1 MSYSKTVVGCLALFT
16 FLDTLFVG
24 DAHPCENFLA
34 SLVMPS
40 ALHHVRGVAVT
51 LTGVNFHP
59 SGRYDG
65 FENEVSDLAY
75 GVGESSVAGDDAIC
89 TFDAPKDPGSISQ
102 GVNVGQWSFA
112 CSLPGRLGTGFV
124 NVGIGSVGQ
133 EDARFLYGPEFL
145 IHLLAT
151 PVFYNVICH
160 QRPTPLLGPTRNIRC
175 TRILHPE

>member
-1 MSYSKTVVGCLALFT
+1 
-16 FLDTLFVG
+16 
-24 DAHPCENFLA
+24 
-34 SLVMPS
+34 MPS

-175 TRILHPE
+175 TRILHPAEPCCKPQLN